1 MKLSIAKWQNNHKA
15 PAVLMIDD
23 LNDIYLELYRDSFK
37 NDWGYL
43 CNNEGSAYN
52 FLQKELLN
60 KFPKIKITFFTPYAK
75 HNVIN
80 PNGAK
85 FKRYGVGEREEFSN
99 FLQYLQNLGHEI
111 AHHGSNH
118 GKYRDINNP
127 STQNGNFIHEWEL
140 FDSVDEGVEVTLKGV
155 ELFKNIGINVSG
167 GKFCGYKSRENSLE
181 IIDKCNFLYWCANSG
196 VNEIK
201 RFGKNRVIKFPTTF
215 AGNSFVRLSYKT
227 GNFKK
232 DFIKLFTRFL
242 QPIYN
247 KKEYKKLNS
256 LYENGNILAIQE
268 HISPSTSSGLV
279 QSANIIS
286 DIKSLNKIFKFLET
300 KDIWYAT
307 CHEISS
313 YIELKDNTLLA
324 FNNNELILTL
334 NSNSKVESGT
344 ISLVLEKNLK
354 LKDSSGKIIAAIKKD
369 KNYIINLPIKIGKNN
384 FEVVK

>member
-1 MKLSIAKWQNNHKA
+1 LKIAKWYNNYQA

-23 LNDIYLELYRDSFK
+23 LNDVYLEVYKESFK

-43 CNNEGSAYN
+43 CSNEGSAYS
-52 FLQKELLN
+52 FLKKELLN
-60 KFPKIKITFFTPYAK
+60 KFSKIKITFFTPYAK

-85 FKRYGVGEREEFSN
+85 HKRYGVGEREEFSS

-118 GKYRDINNP
+118 GKYKDINNP

-140 FDSVDEGVEVTLKGV
+140 FESVQEGVEITLKGV
-155 ELFKNIGINVSG
+155 EVFKNIGIRVSG
-167 GKFCGYKSRENSLE
+167 GKFCGYKSKENSLE
-181 IIDKCNFLYWCANSG
+181 IIDKCNFLYWCADSG

-232 DFIKLFTRFL
+232 DFIKLFTKFL

-247 KKEYKKLNS
+247 KKEYKKLNL
-256 LYENGNILAIQE
+256 LYANGDIIAIQE
-268 HISPSTSSGLV
+268 HISPATSSALV

-313 YIELKDNTLLA
+313 YIELKDNISLE
-324 FNNNELILTL
+324 FNNSELILNL
-334 NSNSKVESGT
+334 SANSKVKSGT
-344 ISLVLEKNLK
+344 ISLVLGKNLK
-354 LKDSSGKIIAAIKKD
+354 FKDSNGKAIKSFKRKKD
-369 KNYIINLPIKIGKNN
+369 YTVNLPVNMGVNR
-384 FEVVK
+384 FEVIK